1 MTTTESTP
9 PAFDGSHGSMAD
21 MGFQPF
27 SDWWSTLPA
36 GAQVLLVLGF
46 LAAMGA
52 MIWWGVHHERRHTPA
67 PMPRNRP
74 KKHGHGRS
82 SSPGT

>member
-1 MTTTESTP
+1 MTTTDSTS

-21 MGFQPF
+21 MAFQPF
-27 SDWWSTLPA
+27 DDWWSTLPA

-46 LAAMGA
+46 LAVVGA
-52 MIWWGVHHERRHTPA
+52 MIWWGVHHERRHTPD
-67 PMPRNRP
+67 PKPQNRP
-74 KKHGHGRS
+74 KRHGTGRS